1 VRVVGM
7 NLPPRSDEPSH
18 VQIFNA
24 GAFVTCHQCLE
35 QVVVANVIIDL
46 LAEGIVLCYECSEAM
61 A

>member
-1 VRVVGM
+1 MRVDGM

-18 VQIFNA
+18 IQIFDA
-24 GAFVTCHQCLE
+24 GAFVICQQCLE

>member
-1 VRVVGM
+1 M
-7 NLPPRSDEPSH
+7 SLPPRSDEPSH
-18 VQIFNA
+18 IQIFNA
-24 GAFVTCHQCLE
+24 GAFVMCHQCLE